1 MNTAMTLSEQAI
13 WAAIIGFVIGALVIW
28 VIMRLGKGGASK
40 SALQKSYN
48 DLKKAHED
56 YQQQVNAHFAKTADA
71 IDNLTQSY
79 KAVFSHLSEGAQQLM
94 DKETLQKEI
103 AKRQGKAVTLTY
115 LAEETTSSETAPT
128 ATKTESKRAAT
139 EKPAE
144 DAPVASKEET
154 KEAKVESDAED
165 AINAIKS
172 KIDDTA
178 SESKK

>member
-13 WAAIIGFVIGALVIW
+13 WAAIIGFVVGALVIW
-28 VIMRLGKGGASK
+28 VIMRLGKGGTSK

-103 AKRQGKAVTLTY
+103 AKRQGKTVTLTY
-115 LAEETTSSETAPT
+115 LAEETINSET
-128 ATKTESKRAAT
+128 ATKTESVAAT
-139 EKPAE
+139 ETPAK
-144 DAPVASKEET
+144 DAPVASNEET
-154 KEAKVESDAED
+154 KVESDAED

-178 SESKK
+178 SENKK